1 MDYEALRVIR
11 NILLRTF
18 AIGLF
23 ITLVLGPVTVLGWTT
38 WIGIAKNWLHTDAD
52 TFSLLVLQFFSAIR
66 FYLVFIVLTPA
77 LAIHWTIKKHEKES

>member
-1 MDYEALRVIR
+1 MDYETLRIIR

-18 AIGLF
+18 AIGLL
-23 ITLVLGPVTVLGWTT
+23 IALVLGPETALGWSS

-52 TFSLLVLQFFSAIR
+52 TFTLLVLQFFAAIR
-66 FYLVFIVLTPA
+66 FYLVFIVLAPA